1 MYSLSMII
9 VEARQFP
16 ETMIHPCSN
25 RSRLQLATGKMP
37 FHGSE
42 DPTVIITVSKGK
54 RPSRPQSF
62 DAPGM
67 TPAVWKIA
75 EKCWHEKAKQRPK
88 VNTVLQYL
96 ENLGNPGMNAHSNL
110 EGRQLTR
117 DYSR

>member
-1 MYSLSMII
+1 MII
-9 VEARQFP
+9 VEACLFP
-16 ETMIHPCSN
+16 RTVIHPCSN
-25 RSRLQLATGKMP
+25 RSRLQLTTGKMP
-37 FHGSE
+37 FPESP
-42 DPTVIITVSKGK
+42 DPSVNIMVSKGK
-54 RPSRPQSF
+54 RPSKPHSF

-75 EKCWHEKAKQRPK
+75 EKCWHQKAKERPK
-88 VNTVLQYL
+88 VNAVLQSL